1 MSASTITREVEQRE
15 GQWFVKESGRAVH
28 TQVEKMS
35 KSKLNVVSL
44 DEVVDQHGADA
55 LRLYELFIGP
65 LSAGGPWLTAG
76 IGGVYRFLQRTW
88 RLVVDEQTGE
98 LNERISAE
106 GAGSAPELQRLLHKS
121 IKHVT
126 EALESLDKMNTA
138 VSQLM
143 VCANTFGQ
151 APALPRAILE
161 DYLRLLAP
169 MAPHICDELWERLG
183 NGGTLAHATWPQ
195 YDPALIV
202 EEMVNVVVQVN
213 SKLRG
218 VLSVASDV
226 EQGELE
232 SLVHSD
238 PSIDKYLGGKTV
250 QRVVYVPGKL
260 INFVVT

>member
-1 MSASTITREVEQRE
+1 MRPAT
-15 GQWFVKESGRAVH
+15 
-28 TQVEKMS
+28 
-35 KSKLNVVSL
+35 
-44 DEVVDQHGADA
+44 
-55 LRLYELFIGP
+55 
-65 LSAGGPWLTAG
+65 
-76 IGGVYRFLQRTW
+76 
-88 RLVVDEQTGE
+88 
-98 LNERISAE
+98 
-106 GAGSAPELQRLLHKS
+106 APELQRLVHKT

-151 APALPRAILE
+151 APAVPRAILE

-183 NGGTLAHATWPQ
+183 NQGTLAHADWPQ

-213 SKLRG
+213 SKVRA

-226 EQGELE
+226 EQGEFE
-232 SLVHSD
+232 SLARSD
-238 PSIDKYLGGKTV
+238 AGISKYLAGKAV

-260 INFVVT
+260 INFVVA